1 MHGGVRIGASHG
13 FDERR
18 DDVVV
23 VVSVLVVT
31 HGGHVHDLRHHIRR
45 DDGPFRAFFA
55 LFVTSE
61 RAGRGF
67 EDGQCLTCVAA
78 GHADDLIHSL
88 VGDSDFVVKAVFAC
102 DGAIDQRF
110 QIVRFQRFE
119 FDDHGSAE
127 QRLDDGEAWVFRGGR
142 DEGDVAVFH
151 TGQQRI
157 LLRFGEAVHLV
168 DEQHRFLA
176 FGDETFVRAFEHI
189 THVLD
194 AGGDRGQFLEDTAGL
209 FGDDIGEGGFADSGR
224 SEQDDGARC
233 GERAF
238 RSGVGESAQW
248 RSLPQYP

>member
-1 MHGGVRIGASHG
+1 M
-13 FDERR
+13 
-18 DDVVV
+18 
-23 VVSVLVVT
+23 
-31 HGGHVHDLRHHIRR
+31 
-45 DDGPFRAFFA
+45 
-55 LFVTSE
+55 
-61 RAGRGF
+61 
-67 EDGQCLTCVAA
+67 
-78 GHADDLIHSL
+78 
-88 VGDSDFVVKAVFAC
+88 FAC

-176 FGDETFVRAFEHI
+176 FGDETFVRAFEHV

-233 GERAF
+233 DERAF

-248 RSLPQYP
+248 RPLPNTRDCPTTSSMLAGRMRTASGRVTSSGASIAANKSSVMLSTVPQHTQQFEHTFDACVRPNR